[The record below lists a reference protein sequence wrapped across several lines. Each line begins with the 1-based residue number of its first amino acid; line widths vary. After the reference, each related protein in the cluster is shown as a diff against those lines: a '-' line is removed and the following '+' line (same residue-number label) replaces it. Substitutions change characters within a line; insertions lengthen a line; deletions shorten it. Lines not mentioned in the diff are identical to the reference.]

1 MKIGIDI
8 DDTLTNTKKEQ
19 IKYWKIYT
27 KSNPHP
33 TYTSKLPEHINEFSD
48 EYIDT
53 FWDTYRKELTFHNNF
68 KFKSAK
74 IIDKLIED
82 GHELCIITSR
92 PDSKYDT
99 LHQLLKDWFKLNKI
113 NITEY
118 HTSVMDKGIY
128 IKENNIDLLIDDS
141 LKHINSAKKLN
152 KKCILFNNIKDYYGL
167 QTDNWTDLYKIIKEL
182 SK

>member
-8 DDTLTNTKKEQ
+8 DDTLTNTKDEQ

-27 KSNPHP
+27 ERKPHP
-33 TYTSKLPEHINEFSD
+33 KYTSELPDYINEFSD
-48 EYIDT
+48 EYINE

-68 KFKSAK
+68 KKNASK
-74 IIDKLIED
+74 IIDKLWKD
-82 GHELCIITSR
+82 GHELCIVTSR
-92 PDSKYDT
+92 PDEKYDD
-99 LHQLLKDWFKLNKI
+99 LQGMLKDWFKLNKI
-113 NITEY
+113 NISEY

-141 LKHINSAKKLN
+141 LRHINSAKKLN
-152 KKCILFNNIKDYYGL
+152 KKCILFNNIDNYEGL
-167 QTDNWTDLYKIIKEL
+167 QTNNWTDLYKIIKEL